1 MKVNSTT
8 MHMGQGQPRRN
19 AGRGFTLIELLVVIA
34 IIAILAALL
43 LPALAAAKRKGLQT
57 QCLSNFHQVSI
68 GQTMYAE
75 DFKDWY
81 PIWGGYDAGHPVN
94 FIRAPHYLRYVYWGP
109 SNKRIP
115 DEFVKPTPE
124 EAFNN
129 LGYLYPL
136 KYIGTGRIL
145 YCPGFPISSPLS
157 TARYSKPTFLSTDDG
172 GVIRSTI
179 LYNPRLVNASGT
191 QPSDQ
196 TRAFQ
201 KTAQVVRASG
211 RKLFAMDYL
220 EAPGGSKP
228 AMPFTSQYFAHYPYK
243 GWNILFT
250 DGSAGKTYSS
260 DAFILATKNLIT
272 EDSTK
277 CRQLYDIVFNNLEA
291 NAR

>member
-1 MKVNSTT
+1 
-8 MHMGQGQPRRN
+8 MHKGQGQSWRN
-19 AGRGFTLIELLVVIA
+19 ARRGFTLIELLVVIA

-68 GQTMYAE
+68 AQTMYAE

-81 PIWGGYDAGHPVN
+81 PIWGGYDAAHPVN
-94 FIRAPHYLRYVYWGP
+94 FIRAAHYYRYVYWGP
-109 SNKRIP
+109 FNKRIP

-129 LGYLYPL
+129 LGYLYPM

-172 GVIRSTI
+172 GVIRCTI

-191 QPSDQ
+191 QPSDM

-201 KTAQVVRASG
+201 KTAQVMRASG

-220 EAPGGSKP
+220 EASGPAGSKG
-228 AMPFTSQYFAHYPYK
+228 MPFTAQYFAHYPYK

-250 DGSAGKTYSS
+250 DGSAGKSYSS
-260 DAFILATKNLIT
+260 DAFILATKNLTT
-272 EDSTK
+272 EDSTVS
-277 CRQLYDIVFNNLEA
+277 RQRYDIVFNNLEA
-291 NAR
+291 CAR